1 MKLLKITSAK
11 YLGDYL
17 FHLEFN
23 DGTAGEADLKNEL
36 WGEVFEPLKEESNMK
51 NFHIENGTLEWPNG
65 ADFAPEFL
73 YELVEQGKTELTA
86 K

>member
-23 DGTAGEADLKNEL
+23 DGTTGEADIKKEL
-36 WGEVFEPLKEESNMK
+36 WGEVFEPLKKEDK
-51 NFHIENGTLEWPNG
+51 IKGFHIENGTLEWLNG
-65 ADFAPEFL
+65 ADLAPEFL
-73 YELVEQGKTELTA
+73 YELVEQGKTELSE